1 MRGFS
6 RNIFLLAF
14 WLVCAQMAAAQGTQV
29 AVARALARHPLRGA
43 RVAVLVRRLS
53 DGKTL
58 YRHNAEEKL
67 EIASNVKLFAT
78 AAALW
83 RLGPDFIFR
92 TPVIMDGPI
101 ANGRLNG
108 NLMVVGGGDPLL
120 SSRFC
125 PGNNLRAPREM
136 AEALKAA
143 GVMEVSGDLV
153 LNERFF
159 DRELY
164 APGWAKADRL
174 RQYGAPASAL
184 SFNDNC
190 LNITVTGAHRP
201 GQAPKVKVSPDVG
214 FARIVNNAITV
225 AQGKRDGLAFSLGAQ
240 GEYVISG
247 RICVG
252 KSRGENLA
260 VTDPPRHF
268 AAVLRKELTRAGIKL
283 RGQTR
288 MIRPGETF
296 TPEAQTVCA
305 WESPLALAIKVANQ
319 RSRNFFAEQILKTL
333 GASTR
338 GAGSRENGI
347 AEVMALLE
355 KANVADG
362 SVTLTDGCGL
372 APGNMATPEAIVQ
385 LLTFMH
391 KSEAGA
397 LFCNSLAVN
406 GATSGTLRN
415 RLKEKV
421 AAGRIH
427 GKTGTITSR
436 GVSAL
441 SGYARARGNELVAFC
456 ILINGVP
463 QQNYYAAKL
472 LENSV
477 CRAILGVPEPI
488 RKKRRRTR

>member
-1 MRGFS
+1 MRRGLPQ
-6 RNIFLLAF
+6 NIFLLII
-14 WLVCAQMAAAQGTQV
+14 WLVCANIAAAQGTQ
-29 AVARALARHPLRGA
+29 AAIARALERHPLRDA

-58 YRHNAEEKL
+58 YRRNAEEKL
-67 EIASNVKLFAT
+67 KIASNAKLFTT

-83 RLGPDFIFR
+83 RLGADFTFR
-92 TPVIMDGPI
+92 TPVVADGPI

-125 PGNNLRAPREM
+125 PGDNLRAPREM
-136 AEALKAA
+136 ADALKAA
-143 GVMEVSGDLV
+143 GIMEISGDLV

-164 APGWAKADRL
+164 APGWAKADRQ
-174 RQYGAPASAL
+174 RYYGAPASAL

-190 LNITVTGAHRP
+190 LNITVTGAQRP
-201 GQAPKVKVSPDVG
+201 GQAPRVKVSPEVG
-214 FARIVNNAITV
+214 FARMANHAVTV
-225 AQGKRDGLAFSLGAQ
+225 AQGKRNGLAFSLGAQ

-247 RICVG
+247 RICAG
-252 KSRGENLA
+252 ASRGENLA
-260 VTDPPRHF
+260 VADPPRYF
-268 AAVLRKELTRAGIKL
+268 AAALRQELTRAGIRL
-283 RGQTR
+283 HGQTR

-296 TPEAQTVCA
+296 APEAQTMCA
-305 WESPLALAIKVANQ
+305 WESSLTSAIKVANQ
-319 RSRNFFAEQILKTL
+319 RSQNFFAEQILKTL
-333 GASTR
+333 GASKR
-338 GAGSRENGI
+338 GKGSRVNGI
-347 AEVMALLE
+347 AEVMAFLE

-372 APGNMATPEAIVQ
+372 AAENMATPEAIVQ
-385 LLTFMH
+385 LLAFMH
-391 KSEAGA
+391 KSETGK
-397 LFCNSLAVN
+397 LFRDSLAVN
-406 GATSGTLRN
+406 GAEPGTLRN
-415 RLKEKV
+415 RLTEKA

-427 GKTGTITSR
+427 GKTGTITSH

-441 SGYARARGNELVAFC
+441 SGYAEARADELVAFC
-456 ILINGVP
+456 ILINDTP

-477 CRAILGVPEPI
+477 CRAILGVPEPA
-488 RKKRRRTR
+488 KNKRRTR

>member
-1 MRGFS
+1 MRGLP
-6 RNIFLLAF
+6 RNIFLLTS
-14 WLVCAQMAAAQGTQV
+14 WLVCANLAAAEGTRA
-29 AVARALARHPLRGA
+29 AVARALERHPLRGA

-67 EIASNVKLFAT
+67 EIASNVKLFT
-78 AAALW
+78 IAAALW
-83 RLGPDFIFR
+83 RLGPDFTFR
-92 TPVIMDGPI
+92 TPVVADGQI

-136 AEALKAA
+136 ANALKAA
-143 GVMEVSGDLV
+143 GIVEISGDLV
-153 LNERFF
+153 LNDRFF

-174 RQYGAPASAL
+174 RHYGAPASAL

-190 LNITVTGAHRP
+190 LNITVTGARRP
-201 GQAPKVKVSPDVG
+201 GQAPRVKVSPDVSS
-214 FARIVNNAITV
+214 ARTTNHAVTV
-225 AQGKRDGLAFSLGAQ
+225 AQGKRNGLAFSLGAQ

-252 KSRGENLA
+252 ASRGENLA
-260 VTDPPRHF
+260 VADPPRYF
-268 AAVLRKELTRAGIKL
+268 AAALRKELTRAGIKL
-283 RGQTR
+283 RGKTR

-305 WESPLALAIKVANQ
+305 WESPLIHAIKVANQ
-319 RSRNFFAEQILKTL
+319 RSQNFFAEQILKTL
-333 GASTR
+333 GASKR
-338 GAGSRENGI
+338 GKGSRANGI

-355 KANVADG
+355 KANVANG
-362 SVTLTDGCGL
+362 SVELTDGCGL

-391 KSEAGA
+391 KSETGA
-397 LFCNSLAVN
+397 LFHDSLAVN
-406 GATSGTLRN
+406 GAASGTLRN
-415 RLKEKV
+415 RLKEKA

-427 GKTGTITSR
+427 GKTGTISSR
-436 GVSAL
+436 GVSAW
-441 SGYARARGNELVAFC
+441 SGYAVARGGELVAFC
-456 ILINGVP
+456 ILINDAP

-477 CRAILGVPEPI
+477 CRAILGVPEPAK
-488 RKKRRRTR
+488 KKRRKQ